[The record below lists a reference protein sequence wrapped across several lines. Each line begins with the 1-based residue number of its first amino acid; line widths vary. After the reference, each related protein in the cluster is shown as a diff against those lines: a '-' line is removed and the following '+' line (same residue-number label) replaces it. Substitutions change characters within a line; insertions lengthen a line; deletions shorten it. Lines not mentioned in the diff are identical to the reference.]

1 MMFPSAGAGRSRSPV
16 DLAGAFIRDDDRRP
30 GSGCWR
36 VRPGCYHNFKVK
48 QAVRLSLVLLA
59 MALAPAGIGQRSDR
73 GKPVRLPSGKLQS
86 EEILKAEH
94 EKTLRDAAELV
105 ELSQALRDEL
115 EKNGRH
121 VLSIGSIKKTEEIE
135 KLAKRIR
142 GRLRR

>member
-1 MMFPSAGAGRSRSPV
+1 
-16 DLAGAFIRDDDRRP
+16 
-30 GSGCWR
+30 
-36 VRPGCYHNFKVK
+36 
-48 QAVRLSLVLLA
+48 

-73 GKPVRLPSGKLQS
+73 EKPVRLPSGKLQS